1 MPEEIFKDELMSEEQ
16 LDRVAGGT
24 CLESARDSYFLNA
37 LNGSIK
43 RYEVWQMG
51 YEDHNDEIINA
62 WATVGVKL
70 ELPESIFVANKYFI
84 NGKQVSQEDA
94 RKHAMAVTGKY
105 MEEEDWYC

>member
-1 MPEEIFKDELMSEEQ
+1 MLSEEQ
-16 LDRVAGGT
+16 LENVAGGT
-24 CLESARDSYFLNA
+24 CLESARDSYFLK
-37 LNGSIK
+37 LIK
-43 RYEVWQMG
+43 
-51 YEDHNDEIINA
+51 A

-94 RKHAMAVTGKY
+94 RKHAMRVTGKY

>member
-1 MPEEIFKDELMSEEQ
+1 MSEEQ
-16 LDRVAGGT
+16 LESVASGT

-51 YEDHNDEIINA
+51 YEDHNDEIIKA
-62 WATVGVKL
+62 WARVGVKL
-70 ELPESIFVANKYFI
+70 EVSESIFVANKYFI

-94 RKHAMAVTGKY
+94 RKHAMGLIGKH
-105 MEEEDWYC
+105 MEEEDWYY